1 MTQPLTA
8 NARPGDYVRSGYLGH
23 LNADWVGIAGTFTPP
38 AWASSCALL
47 AETVDIGEVLTAI
60 SLAGPTGQDE
70 ILHALLTLHHDGD
83 QLAGRVVLQTML
95 GSVQRLILTAR
106 YRQLED
112 IAACAVEAMWS
123 AIAAYPLR
131 RRVSVAANL
140 SLEALS
146 ALQKATEAPLPAGDL
161 LEHQI
166 HQEQLSGRLEGGS
179 AADPAE
185 EAARALAWAYD
196 QGVLDQEEVR
206 LLALTYLSESR
217 PSSAELA
224 AEYGVSDVALRKRQS
239 RAVAKLAAAV
249 SNRLSHPAA

>member
-1 MTQPLTA
+1 MSQPLTA

-23 LNADWVGIAGTFTPP
+23 LNADWVGIADTFTPP
-38 AWASSCALL
+38 TWGRSCAQLEE
-47 AETVDIGEVLTAI
+47 AVDLGEVLTAI
-60 SLAGPTGQDE
+60 NRAAAAGQDT

-83 QLAGRVVLQTML
+83 EVAGRVVLQTML

-106 YRQLED
+106 FRQLED

-123 AIAAYPLR
+123 AIANYPLR

-146 ALQKATEAPLPAGDL
+146 ALQKATQAPLPAGEL

-166 HQEQLSGRLEGGS
+166 HREQLCGRLEPDS

-206 LLALTYLSESR
+206 LLALTYLSENR

-249 SNRLSHPAA
+249 SDRLSHPTA